1 MAKRP
6 GQVPPGVVLRSSWG
20 EAARGFAQAVQ
31 EARRKRQMSTLALA
45 EQCRISPR
53 AIANLERGFPADP
66 QAASAVARNLGL
78 PSPNLEADPVYRLGL
93 LLSQRRKRA
102 RLSLSQ
108 LASLSG
114 VSIQTIVRVER
125 GQCWPQRRT
134 CAALLS
140 VPALELRPEDFAEFA
155 RSAPVPAGQDS
166 PRPRPASEPPAEPTE
181 PAEPAE
187 PAEPTAPA
195 EPAPP
200 AELAEPAEPTEP
212 AAPAALAAPT
222 PRSPIRR
229 LAFTVRVYTDGS
241 VFFRPGRPL
250 PS

>member
-1 MAKRP
+1 MR
-6 GQVPPGVVLRSSWG
+6 RSSWG

-53 AIANLERGFPADP
+53 AIVKLERGFPADP
-66 QAASAVARNLGL
+66 QAAAAVARNLGL

-134 CAALLS
+134 CAALVS
-140 VPALELRPEDFAEFA
+140 VPALELRPEDVAAFA
-155 RSAPVPAGQDS
+155 RPAPAPAPLDS
-166 PRPRPASEPPAEPTE
+166 SPPPPTRKPPSE
-181 PAEPAE
+181 PAEPE
-187 PAEPTAPA
+187 ELAEPTAPA
-195 EPAPP
+195 APV
-200 AELAEPAEPTEP
+200 
-212 AAPAALAAPT
+212 ALAAPAS
-222 PRSPIRR
+222 RSPTRR

-241 VFFRPGRPL
+241 MFFRPSRPL
-250 PS
+250 RP